1 MSEKKYP
8 VKRGK
13 EYEFKVEKL
22 AFGGFGVA
30 RIENYV
36 IFIKNAIPGDVVMA
50 KISKRKSSYAEARL
64 LSIITPS
71 ELRVDAPCPYFSHC
85 GGCTWQN
92 MSYDNQLLY
101 KRAIV
106 QESVERISGMD
117 DCTVSPVALSHK
129 MLGYRNKMEFS
140 FSDNRWLLP
149 EELGNME
156 ISKDFALGLHVPG
169 TFDKILHIENC
180 LLQSEIA
187 NKILLYV
194 SDFSKKHKLQP
205 YGIRSHKGFLRFLM
219 LRESTYSG
227 KIMVNII
234 TAYEETEKLKLLAD
248 ELMAKFSQVA
258 GVVNNINSKLA
269 QIAVGEYEILLA
281 GESFIQEKLAGMYF
295 NISAN
300 SFFQT
305 NTAQAEKLYEFALD
319 FADLKGDEVVWDLYS
334 GTGTIG
340 LILAKKAKKVIG
352 FEVVESAVEDAF
364 KNAKEHQVEN
374 IDFIAGD
381 LLHKLRDAE
390 PKPDVLIT
398 DPPRSGMHEKVTR
411 YITEMKPKRVV
422 YVSCNPT
429 TLARDLKILS
439 KNYQVDIIQP
449 VDMFPQ
455 TYHIE
460 TVVKLTLKE
469 K

>member
-36 IFIKNAIPGDVVMA
+36 IFIKNAIPGDVVTA

-64 LSIITPS
+64 LSVVQPS
-71 ELRVDAPCPYFSHC
+71 ELRVDPPCSYFSHC

-92 MSYDNQLLY
+92 MSYENQLLY

-106 QESVERISGMD
+106 QESIERLAGIDYCAAAPTAYSD
-117 DCTVSPVALSHK
+117 K
-129 MLGYRNKMEFS
+129 ILGYRNKMEFS

-149 EELGNME
+149 EELGDME

-169 TFDKILHIENC
+169 TFDKILHIDRC
-180 LLQSEIA
+180 LLQSDTA
-187 NKILLYV
+187 NRILLYV
-194 SDFSKKHKLQP
+194 SNYAKEHNLQP

-219 LRESTYSG
+219 LRESRYSG

-234 TAYEETEKLKLLAD
+234 TAFEDTEKLKPLAR
-248 ELMAKFSQVA
+248 ELMKRFPETA
-258 GVVNNINSKLA
+258 GVVNNINGKLA
-269 QIAVGEYEILLA
+269 QTAIGEYEILLA
-281 GESFIQEKLAGMYF
+281 GEPFIQEKLAGMIF

-305 NTAQAEKLYEFALD
+305 NTAQAEKLYRYALD
-319 FADLKGDEVVWDLYS
+319 FAGLQGDEVVWDLYS

-340 LILAKKAKKVIG
+340 LIMAQRAKKVIG

-364 KNAKEHQVEN
+364 KNAREHNVEN
-374 IDFIAGD
+374 IDFIGGD

-411 YITEMKPKRVV
+411 YIADMKPRRIV

-439 KNYQVDIIQP
+439 ENYKVEIIQP

-460 TVVKLTLKE
+460 TVVKLTLK
-469 K
+469 

>member
-1 MSEKKYP
+1 MNNRKYP
-8 VKRGK
+8 VKRGN
-13 EYEFKVEKL
+13 EYEFKIEKL

-30 RIENYV
+30 RIDNYV
-36 IFIKNAIPGDVVMA
+36 VFIKNAIPGDIVSA
-50 KISKRKSSYAEARL
+50 RITKRKPSFAEARL
-64 LSIITPS
+64 LSIVQPS
-71 ELRVDAPCPYFSHC
+71 KIRIESDCSYFSYC

-92 MSYDNQLLY
+92 MSYKNQLDF
-101 KRAIV
+101 KRDIV
-106 QESVERISGMD
+106 QESIERLAGIEYCEVAPVVESD
-117 DCTVSPVALSHK
+117 SVFA
-129 MLGYRNKMEFS
+129 YRNKMEFS

-149 EELGNME
+149 QELGNMN

-180 LLQSEIA
+180 MLQSETA

-194 SDFSKKHKLQP
+194 SNYAKEKKLQP

-219 LRESTYSG
+219 LRESSDNG

-234 TAYEETEKLKLLAD
+234 TAFEDRESLKPLAD
-248 ELMAKFSQVA
+248 ELMEKFPQIA

-269 QIAVGEYEILLA
+269 QIAIGEYEILLA
-281 GESFIQEKLAGMYF
+281 GDSFIQEKLVGMYF

-305 NTAQAEKLYEFALD
+305 NTFQAEKLYEFVLK
-319 FADLKGDEVVWDLYS
+319 FANLQSNEIVWDLYS

-340 LILAKKAKKVIG
+340 LFLAKKAKKVIG
-352 FEVVESAVEDAF
+352 FEVVESAVEDAY
-364 KNAKEHQVEN
+364 KNAKEHKVKN

-381 LLHKLRDAE
+381 LLYKLQDAA

-411 YITEMKPKRVV
+411 HINEIKPKRII

-439 KNYQVDIIQP
+439 SNYQIEKIQP
-449 VDMFPQ
+449 IDMFPQ

-460 TVVKLTLKE
+460 TVVKLKLK
-469 K
+469 

>member
-1 MSEKKYP
+1 MTERKYP

-13 EYEFKVEKL
+13 EYEFKIERL

-30 RIENYV
+30 RIDNYV
-36 IFIKNAIPGDVVMA
+36 VFIKDAIPGDVVNA
-50 KISKRKSSYAEARL
+50 KITKRKSSFAEARL
-64 LSIITPS
+64 LSIIQPS
-71 ELRVDAPCPYFSHC
+71 DIRIESDCPYFSYC

-92 MSYDNQLLY
+92 MSYENQLIY
-101 KRAIV
+101 KRKIV
-106 QESVERISGMD
+106 QESIERLAGIENCEVE
-117 DCTVSPVALSHK
+117 PVAESENV
-129 MLGYRNKMEFS
+129 LGYRNKMEFS
-140 FSDNRWLLP
+140 FADNRWLLP
-149 EELGNME
+149 EELGNMA
-156 ISKDFALGLHVPG
+156 ISKGFALGLHVPG

-180 LLQSEIA
+180 LLQSKTA

-194 SDFSKKHKLQP
+194 SDYAKKKNLQP

-219 LRESTYSG
+219 LRESSYTG

-234 TAYEETEKLKLLAD
+234 TAYEDIKSLKPLAD
-248 ELMAKFSQVA
+248 DLMKNIPQIA
-258 GVVNNINSKLA
+258 GVINNINSKLA

-305 NTAQAEKLYEFALD
+305 NTIQAEKLYDFVVKFAN
-319 FADLKGDEVVWDLYS
+319 LKPDEIVWDLYS

-340 LILAKKAKKVIG
+340 LILAKMAKKVIG
-352 FEVVESAVEDAF
+352 FEVVESAVKDAF
-364 KNAKEHQVEN
+364 KNAREHKVEN

-381 LLHKLRDAE
+381 LLHKLQNAAH
-390 PKPDVLIT
+390 KPDVLIT
-398 DPPRSGMHEKVTR
+398 DPPRSGMHEKVTH
-411 YITEMKPKRVV
+411 YINEIQPKRIV

-439 KNYQVDIIQP
+439 LNYLIEKIQP

-460 TVVKLTLKE
+460 TVVKLTLK
-469 K
+469 

>member
-1 MSEKKYP
+1 MSDRKYP

-13 EYEFKVEKL
+13 EYEFKIEKL
-22 AFGGFGVA
+22 AFGGFGVS
-30 RIENYV
+30 RIDNYV
-36 IFIKNAIPGDVVMA
+36 VFIKNAIPGDVVSA
-50 KISKRKSSYAEARL
+50 KITKRKSSFAEARL
-64 LSIITPS
+64 LSVIKPAEIRIEP
-71 ELRVDAPCPYFSHC
+71 ECPYFTFC

-92 MSYDNQLLY
+92 MSYENQLLY

-106 QESVERISGMD
+106 QESITRLAGIEYCD
-117 DCTVSPVALSHK
+117 VSEVAASDK
-129 MLGYRNKMEFS
+129 ALGYRNKMEFS

-180 LLQSEIA
+180 LLQSETA
-187 NKILLYV
+187 NKILSYISGYV
-194 SDFSKKHKLQP
+194 RTNGLQP
-205 YGIRSHKGFLRFLM
+205 YGIRSHDGFLRFLM
-219 LRESTYSG
+219 LRESSYNG

-234 TAYEETEKLKLLAD
+234 TAYEDTEKLKPLAE
-248 ELMAKFSQVA
+248 ELMKQFPQIA

-281 GESFIQEKLAGMYF
+281 GEPFIQEKLAGMYF

-305 NTAQAEKLYEFALD
+305 NTFQAEKLYEFALN
-319 FADLKGDEVVWDLYS
+319 FADLKGNEIVWDLYS

-340 LILAKKAKKVIG
+340 LILAKKAKKVLG

-364 KNAKEHQVEN
+364 KNAKEHGVEN
-374 IDFIAGD
+374 IEFIAGD
-381 LLHKLRDAE
+381 LLHKLRDAQ

-411 YITEMKPKRVV
+411 YIAEMKPKNIV

-439 KNYQVDIIQP
+439 SEYIIEKIQP

-460 TVVKLTLKE
+460 TVVKLNLK
-469 K
+469 

>member
-1 MSEKKYP
+1 MSDRKYP

-13 EYEFKVEKL
+13 VYELEIEKL

-36 IFIKNAIPGDVVMA
+36 VFVKNAIPGDVVSA

-64 LSIITPS
+64 LSVIQPS
-71 ELRVDAPCPYFSHC
+71 DIRVEAPCPFFDYC

-92 MSYDNQLLY
+92 MSYENQLLY

-106 QESVERISGMD
+106 QESITRLAGIDYCE
-117 DCTVSPVALSHK
+117 VSPVAASEK
-129 MLGYRNKMEFS
+129 NFAYRNKMEFS

-149 EELGNME
+149 QELGNME

-180 LLQSEIA
+180 MLQSETA
-187 NKILLYV
+187 NKILQYV
-194 SDFSKKHKLQP
+194 SEYARTNNLAP

-219 LRESTYSG
+219 LRESSYSG
-227 KIMVNII
+227 EIMVNII
-234 TAYEETEKLKLLAD
+234 TAYEDKEKLKPLAE
-248 ELMAKFSQVA
+248 ELMREFPQIA

-269 QIAVGEYEILLA
+269 QIAVGEYEVLLA
-281 GESFIQEKLAGMYF
+281 GKAFIREKLAGMYF

-305 NTAQAEKLYEFALD
+305 NTLQAEKLYEFALN
-319 FADLKGDEVVWDLYS
+319 FASLSGNEIVWDLYS

-352 FEVVESAVEDAF
+352 FEVVESAVEDAY
-364 KNAKEHQVEN
+364 KNAQEHSVQN
-374 IDFIAGD
+374 IEFIAGD
-381 LLHKLRDAE
+381 LLHKLRDAQ

-411 YITEMKPKRVV
+411 YIAEMKPKRIV

-429 TLARDLKILS
+429 TLARDLQILS
-439 KNYQVDIIQP
+439 REYIVERIQP

-460 TVVKLTLKE
+460 TVVKLKLK
-469 K
+469 